1 MLFCL
6 SFDSH
11 LAAETKLVTAIS
23 LIWAAPNIQNI
34 HKKHLGLIWTPIAVC
49 VMNRVLSSTCFLF
62 FFLPGVSLAGKDSLH
77 ESLGWHPLDRQ
88 HGTTAFPVIAGSGKR
103 EMESDDEDWREI
115 HHLENRLKKYIKLVP
130 TCRCLEP
137 FQSLQ
142 SWPLFPVQDRWADN
156 FGQRCLWRNTHTSVK
171 WCKFRRHV
179 QKTPM
184 NKPIVHSIISK
195 IWS

>member
-6 SFDSH
+6 ALTCTLLLRLSWWQLYLLSQQPLLIKIFTKSI
-11 LAAETKLVTAIS
+11 LALFELPLQFT
-23 LIWAAPNIQNI
+23 W
-34 HKKHLGLIWTPIAVC
+34 WTE
-49 VMNRVLSSTCFLF
+49 CFFF
-62 FFLPGVSLAGKDSLH
+62 FFLPGVSLAGEDSFH

-115 HHLENRLKKYIKLVP
+115 HHLENRFKKKKYIKLVP

-137 FQSLQ
+137 FQSLR

-156 FGQRCLWRNTHTSVK
+156 FGQRCLWRNTHTWVK
-171 WCKFRRHV
+171 QCKFRRHV